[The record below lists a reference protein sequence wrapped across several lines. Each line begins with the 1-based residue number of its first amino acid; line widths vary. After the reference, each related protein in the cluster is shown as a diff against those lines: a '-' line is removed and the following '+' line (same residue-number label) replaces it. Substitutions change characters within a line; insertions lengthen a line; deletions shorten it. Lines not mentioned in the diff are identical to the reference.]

1 MQCFLNSAKWLEWS
15 FNSSAFRKISGKM
28 RKGYSSHHHWA
39 ITFTRYAAENNVPRW
54 ITTPLVP
61 NYSFIQ
67 TQNCPLPDKSQ
78 TKCREST
85 GQLTNF
91 VRLKIAQAQRRI
103 TSKRYQACLE
113 TLKEANSIDK
123 CRFFEHLTEVFMARQ
138 SEDQHDL
145 VFQFSYNLSSSCG
158 DVLF

>member
-28 RKGYSSHHHWA
+28 RVTAA
-39 ITFTRYAAENNVPRW
+39 ITTEQFTRYAAENNVPRW

-91 VRLKIAQAQRRI
+91 VRLKIVQVQRRI
-103 TSKRYQACLE
+103 TSKRCQACLE